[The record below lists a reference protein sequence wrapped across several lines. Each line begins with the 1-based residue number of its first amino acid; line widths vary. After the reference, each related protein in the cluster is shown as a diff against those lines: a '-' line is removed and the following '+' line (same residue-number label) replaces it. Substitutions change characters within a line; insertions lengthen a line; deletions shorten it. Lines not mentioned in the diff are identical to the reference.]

1 MVKKEILQRKARVCV
16 QKKKP
21 NWEKNLAQSFYDCVC
36 VCVQVCECVFSLAHI
51 FFISFSC
58 VFVCAKVH
66 LLLQK
71 ICTMY
76 SRKLM
81 LFSCRFSFTNSLSC
95 SARLFCS
102 AQTITIGKRKRLPL
116 QTHDVW
122 NWLCVFRIAFRLY
135 AIIFV
140 RILQNKKRGECC
152 MMWFVS
158 RFFVFAKFFSS
169 FSLQKWRAEEKKC

>member
-1 MVKKEILQRKARVCV
+1 MHVEHLRFEATKKMNERKRKTIELNGKKGNIAKKSARLCTE
-16 QKKKP
+16 KKP

-36 VCVQVCECVFSLAHI
+36 VCKCASAFFSLAHI

-76 SRKLM
+76 SKKLM

-122 NWLCVFRIAFRLY
+122 N
-135 AIIFV
+135 
-140 RILQNKKRGECC
+140 
-152 MMWFVS
+152 
-158 RFFVFAKFFSS
+158 
-169 FSLQKWRAEEKKC
+169 